1 MKQIICYCALL
12 LAFIMSAGA
21 GEAYAQK
28 SSAKADKKIQK
39 QQQDSLLR
47 AQAVQSLGSK
57 DFILGAN
64 RASVETIMPSIAPEH
79 NYIYVDNYECVIFS
93 EPGVANLDIYGEVK
107 DYKISTD
114 KRGATKVN
122 IVVLA
127 SNNTYNVEILLDKSG
142 NGATAKVSRQVGF
155 VFLTYFGT
163 ITPYTTSHLNRG
175 R

>member
-1 MKQIICYCALL
+1 MKRIICFFSLCLIFALS
-12 LAFIMSAGA
+12 FGA
-21 GEAYAQK
+21 SEAYAQR

-47 AQAVQSLGSK
+47 AQAIQSLGSK
-57 DFILGAN
+57 DFILSAN
-64 RASVETIMPSIAPEH
+64 RVSGESIVQSVAAEH
-79 NYIYVDNYECVIFS
+79 NYIYVDNYKCVIFS

-107 DYKISTD
+107 DYKITTD

-122 IVVLA
+122 IAVSA

-155 VFLTYFGT
+155 VFATYFGA
-163 ITPYTTSHLNRG
+163 ITPFTTSHFNRG

>member
-1 MKQIICYCALL
+1 MKRIICFCTLCLMFAIS
-12 LAFIMSAGA
+12 FGA
-21 GEAYAQK
+21 ADAYAQK
-28 SSAKADKKIQK
+28 PSAKVDKKIQK

-47 AQAVQSLGSK
+47 AQAIQALGSK

-64 RASVETIMPSIAPEH
+64 RASGDNIVPSIAPEH
-79 NYIYVDNYECVIFS
+79 NYIYVNEDECVIFS
-93 EPGVANLDIYGEVK
+93 EPSVANVDIYGEVK
-107 DYKISTD
+107 DYKITTD

-127 SNNTYNVEILLDKSG
+127 SNNTYNVEILLNKSG

-163 ITPYTTSHLNRG
+163 ISPFATSHFNRS